1 MIQFNLKKSMI
12 IKKFEEYK
20 FPMEHNDIADEYAK
34 IILSKFI
41 DEDLDDISMQKIYN
55 DIIKE
60 EELEED
66 QEKSILDSLYRYSTE
81 LAKKA
86 SKVKTLISSEASKY
100 NL

>member
-1 MIQFNLKKSMI
+1 MI

-20 FPMEHNDIADEYAK
+20 FPMEHDDIGDEYAK
-34 IILSKFI
+34 IILSRFI
-41 DEDLDDISMQKIYN
+41 DGDLDGISMQKIYN

-60 EELEED
+60 EGLEEE
-66 QEKSILDSLYRYSTE
+66 QEELILDSLSRYSTE

-86 SKVKTLISSEASKY
+86 NDIKTLMASEASKY